1 MNDDYREFKGRLR
14 KLDVILVE
22 RGLADADFAQALSR
36 VRRAEKHGDR
46 SREPNSTMRSLLEA
60 AEGLARKIA

>member
-14 KLDVILVE
+14 KLDVLLVE
-22 RGLADADFAQALSR
+22 RGLSDADFAQALSR

-46 SREPNSTMRSLLEA
+46 SREPTSTLRSLLEA

>member
-1 MNDDYREFKGRLR
+1 MNDNYREFKGRLR
-14 KLDVILVE
+14 KLDELLVQ
-22 RGLADADFAQALSR
+22 RGLSDADFAQALSR

-46 SREPNSTMRSLLEA
+46 SRDPSTTMRTLLEA

>member
-1 MNDDYREFKGRLR
+1 
-14 KLDVILVE
+14 VQ
-22 RGLADADFAQALSR
+22 RGLSDADFAQALSR

-46 SREPNSTMRSLLEA
+46 SRDPSTTMRTLLEA

>member
-14 KLDVILVE
+14 KLDTFLLE
-22 RGLADADFAQALSR
+22 GGLSDAEFAQALSR

-46 SREPNSTMRSLLEA
+46 TREPSSTMRSLLEA